1 VCTKLE
7 SVPVER
13 SLLRPALKSEIE
25 AAITLAVQRSDP
37 ACAKFLGAFITECEP
52 NEAGAGW
59 TLKGVKYG
67 AAPRDKCDVALA
79 TITAKMQTQYVILKP
94 TRDVPAR

>member
-1 VCTKLE
+1 M
-7 SVPVER
+7 ER

-37 ACAKFLGAFITECEP
+37 ACAKFLRAFITECEP
-52 NEAGAGW
+52 NEAGARW

-79 TITAKMQTQYVILKP
+79 MVTAKMQTQYVILKP
-94 TRDVPAR
+94 TRDVLAKE

>member
-1 VCTKLE
+1 M
-7 SVPVER
+7 ER

-25 AAITLAVQRSDP
+25 AAITSAVQRSDP
-37 ACAKFLGAFITECEP
+37 ACAKFLGAFIAECEP
-52 NEAGAGW
+52 NAAGAGW
-59 TLKGVKYG
+59 ILKGVRYG

-94 TRDVPAR
+94 TRDVPAGS